1 MPDRIVPV
9 VIPVYGREDVF
20 ATTEFLRAQPYA
32 ASLRFVV
39 IDNGN
44 ASALSGRLKALEGA
58 DCRVISFPENRGGSA
73 AYIAG
78 MECALREFPAAPCVW
93 LLDDD
98 AKPNARTLPGLLE
111 TMDRLAQED
120 PKVASLGSTVVSA
133 ADPDRIVEC
142 GAMFSPL
149 LGHAFPKLRGRRISE
164 VGDRT
169 VRVDYA
175 AACSLLVRA
184 EAVRALGF
192 WEDVFIHFDD
202 IEWGVRATRSGWHN
216 CATTASSV
224 IHPEFDPEKAG
235 PWICYFDAR
244 NQYWLASKYGRL
256 HVLCARLKNLL
267 KDLRARLLHH
277 HPERIVYRA
286 LAWSD
291 FRSGMRRMRHE
302 VERAVRGDG
311 LI

>member
-1 MPDRIVPV
+1 MPDGHVPV
-9 VIPVYGREDVF
+9 VIPVFGREDLF
-20 ATTEFLRAQPYA
+20 ATLALLRAQPYA
-32 ASLRFVV
+32 VKLRFIV

-44 ASALSGRLKALEGA
+44 GSVLSDRLRALEGS
-58 DCRVISFPENRGGSA
+58 DCHVISFAENRGGSA

-78 MECALREFPAAPCVW
+78 VEHAMRAFPEAPYVW

-98 AKPNARTLPGLLE
+98 AKPNVRTLPGLIE
-111 TMDRLAQED
+111 TMDRLVQED

-142 GAMFSPL
+142 GAAFSPI
-149 LGHAFPKLRGRRISE
+149 LGHAFPKLRGKSLSAIGE
-164 VGDRT
+164 RT

-175 AACSLLVRA
+175 AACSLLVRT

-202 IEWGVRATRSGWHN
+202 IEWGMRATRAGWHN
-216 CATTASSV
+216 YATTASAV
-224 IHPEFDPEKAG
+224 VHPEFDPEKAG

-244 NQYWLASKYGRL
+244 NQYWLASKYGWL

-267 KDLRARLLHH
+267 KDLRARLMGH
-277 HPERIVYRA
+277 HPDRVPYRVLAWRDYRA
-286 LAWSD
+286 
-291 FRSGMRRMRHE
+291 GVRRTRGE
-302 VERAVRGDG
+302 VIRTVEEGN
-311 LI
+311 I